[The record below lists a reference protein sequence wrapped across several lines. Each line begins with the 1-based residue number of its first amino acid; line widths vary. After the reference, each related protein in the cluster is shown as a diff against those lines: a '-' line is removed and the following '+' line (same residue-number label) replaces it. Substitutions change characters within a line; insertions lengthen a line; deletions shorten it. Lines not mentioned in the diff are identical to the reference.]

1 VIKNMDLFLYHEM
14 RENHVCV
21 KNTCT
26 LWTQRR

>member
-1 VIKNMDLFLYHEM
+1 MGLFLNHEM

-21 KNTCT
+21 KNTCA